1 VTRDSANKVTGQD
14 QALYYYSSDTTQQW
28 GDRWD
33 ARLRHN
39 ITSGHWRLYVNCRVQ
54 HFGNS
59 IWLIQSAEGPAG
71 RYAHKVIFGPSG
83 PGTWDVCN
91 YAETHLGTPYWYG
104 GKQPYSWIDCSGFV
118 TAVKIQ
124 QLGAGN
130 NTRYRFNSNGVKH
143 YVDGHYIG
151 PDGKKVIIATKVKKE
166 ADVLRGDLVAIAK
179 KPKKGASADWDHIAL
194 IESCKKDSTGNK
206 LTEAMIIHSR
216 GSDDA
221 ENRRVR
227 NNELIGDYP
236 RGKWT
241 YKFLRFAE

>member
-1 VTRDSANKVTGQD
+1 MTRDSANKVTGQD
-14 QALYYYSSDTTQQW
+14 QALYYYSSDTTAQW

-33 ARLRHN
+33 PRLRHN
-39 ITSGHWRLYVNCRVQ
+39 ITSGHWRLYVNCRVE
-54 HFGNS
+54 HYENS
-59 IWLIQSAEGPAG
+59 IWLIQSAEGPSG

-130 NTRYRFNSNGVKH
+130 NTRYRFNSNSVKH
-143 YVDGHYIG
+143 YVDGYYIG

-166 ADVLRGDLVAIAK
+166 ADVLRGDLVALAK
-179 KPKKGASADWDHIAL
+179 KPKKGASANWRHIVL
-194 IESCKKDSTGNK
+194 IKSATIKKGVIA
-206 LTEAMIIHSR
+206 EAQIVHAVGGPEAI
-216 GSDDA
+216 
-221 ENRRVR
+221 NRQVR
-227 NNELIGDYP
+227 TDELIATFPKGSW
-236 RGKWT
+236 R